1 MILGD
6 ICTRTC
12 RFCAVASARKGRPVR
27 EEEGEEIA
35 LAAEELGLGYVALT
49 SVDRDDLPGR
59 GADHFARC
67 TAALKRK
74 LPGVQVEVLVP
85 DYTEA
90 EMSLL
95 PPVLPDVI
103 AHNVETVRSLQ
114 NIRDPRA
121 SFDKSLA
128 TLKAAKA
135 LGVVT
140 KSSLL
145 LGLGEKSGE
154 VLAAMDELRSAAVD
168 ILVMGQYLQPAKG
181 QLPVAEYLSPEQF
194 DRYAAEARGRGFSA
208 VIASP
213 LARTSYH
220 AQKGHAEA
228 CFGSQNSAACAPEKA
243 AVTAEPNG
251 RAQQKHAEACF
262 GDQDSAACASGKAAV
277 TAEPTGRVLRHVT
290 GMGKPEGCKLIRLT
304 ADLEGDCI
312 RNISI
317 RGDFFASPEEGFDR
331 AEERLRGIPRKDLAA
346 AFDRFLAEEGVE
358 TLGVGGAAVARV
370 LEEALG

>member
-6 ICTRTC
+6 TCTRAC
-12 RFCAVASARKGRPVR
+12 RFCAVASARQGRPVR

-35 LAAEELGLGYVALT
+35 LAAEELGLRYVVLT

-67 TAALKRK
+67 TGAVKRK

-90 EMSLL
+90 ELSLL
-95 PPVLPDVI
+95 SPALPDVI

-114 NIRDPRA
+114 WVRDPRA

-128 TLKAAKA
+128 TLRAAKA
-135 LGVVT
+135 LGAVT

-145 LGLGEKSGE
+145 LGLGEKPRE
-154 VLAAMDELRSAAVD
+154 VFAAMDELRSAAVD

-181 QLPVAEYLSPEQF
+181 QIPVAEYLPPEQF
-194 DRYAAEARGRGFSA
+194 DRYAAEARSRGFSA
-208 VIASP
+208 VAASP
-213 LARTSYH
+213 FARTSYH
-220 AQKGHAEA
+220 AQEKHAQA
-228 CFGSQNSAACAPEKA
+228 CSGSQGGAA
-243 AVTAEPNG
+243 
-251 RAQQKHAEACF
+251 
-262 GDQDSAACASGKAAV
+262 
-277 TAEPTGRVLRHVT
+277 LRRVT

-304 ADLEGDCI
+304 ADLEGDLI

-331 AEERLRGIPRKDLAA
+331 AEERLRGVPRGRIAA

-358 TLGVGGAAVARV
+358 TLGVNGTAVAQV

>member
-6 ICTRTC
+6 ICTRAC
-12 RFCAVASARKGRPVR
+12 RFCAVASAREGRPVR
-27 EEEGEEIA
+27 EGEGEAIA
-35 LAAEELGLGYVALT
+35 LAAEELGLGYVVLT
-49 SVDRDDLPGR
+49 SVDRDDLPRR

-67 TAALKRK
+67 TGALKRK
-74 LPGVQVEVLVP
+74 LPGVQVEALIP

-90 EMSLL
+90 ELKLL

-103 AHNVETVRSLQ
+103 AHNIETVRSLQ
-114 NIRDPRA
+114 WVRDPRA
-121 SFDKSLA
+121 SFDRSLA
-128 TLKAAKA
+128 TLRAAKA
-135 LGVVT
+135 LGAVT

-145 LGLGEKSGE
+145 LGLGEKPRE

-168 ILVMGQYLQPAKG
+168 ILVMGQYLQPSRR

-194 DRYAAEARGRGFSA
+194 DRYAAEARSRGFSA
-208 VIASP
+208 VAAAP

-220 AQKGHAEA
+220 AR
-228 CFGSQNSAACAPEKA
+228 EKYGQA
-243 AVTAEPNG
+243 RPGGGGA
-251 RAQQKHAEACF
+251 
-262 GDQDSAACASGKAAV
+262 
-277 TAEPTGRVLRHVT
+277 LRHVT

-304 ADLEGDCI
+304 ADLEGDLI

-331 AEERLRGIPRKDLAA
+331 AEGRLRGVSRGGLAA
-346 AFDRFLAEEGVE
+346 AFDRFLAEENVE
-358 TLGVGGAAVARV
+358 TLGINGTAVARV